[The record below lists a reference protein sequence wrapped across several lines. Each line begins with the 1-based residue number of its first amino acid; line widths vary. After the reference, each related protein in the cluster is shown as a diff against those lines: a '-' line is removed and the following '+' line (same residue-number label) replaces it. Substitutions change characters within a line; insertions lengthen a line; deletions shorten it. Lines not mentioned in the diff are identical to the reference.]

1 VAPKAAYL
9 AAGHSSQEVN
19 SALGTLPG
27 LHEEQEEEPVDV
39 VIFPSA
45 QSRHS
50 PTPPTEYRPRG
61 HSRQSLVEA
70 ATA

>member
-1 VAPKAAYL
+1 MEEYCPGPSQTPQLISPKAAYL
-9 AAGHSSQEVN
+9 AAGHSSQEVY

-50 PTPPTEYRPRG
+50 PTPPTE
-61 HSRQSLVEA
+61 
-70 ATA
+70 